1 MKYIN
6 TCLLACLL
14 LSAAMASAGPSAHRT
29 QGESG
34 LLNNLFGSRDT
45 EPEQPTPA
53 TRPNTAQNASRHIKP
68 GMYDGVWRNDHDR
81 IVLIK
86 QIHRTLYVSGSS
98 DHAAWQAQCVTGGD
112 SASCV
117 GSGISNTAGE
127 FRYESSLHAD
137 GLRLQSAWTRRY
149 RSGHTRS
156 GRSTLI
162 SR

>member
-34 LLNNLFGSRDT
+34 LLNNLF
-45 EPEQPTPA
+45 
-53 TRPNTAQNASRHIKP
+53 
-68 GMYDGVWRNDHDR
+68 
-81 IVLIK
+81 
-86 QIHRTLYVSGSS
+86 
-98 DHAAWQAQCVTGGD
+98 
-112 SASCV
+112 